1 MNKPY
6 AFRHANEVFNTL
18 PYHQDGASSL
28 EKFNNV
34 AVSPKLHHFN
44 AFGCPAYVLDN
55 KLQGN
60 QSLSK
65 WQQRA
70 RLGIYLGPSPNHS

>member
-1 MNKPY
+1 MLLHAINQWPNMLSIHLWPY
-6 AFRHANEVFNTL
+6 ALRHANEVFNTL
-18 PYHQDGASSL
+18 PYHQDGTSPL
-28 EKFNNV
+28 ERFNNV
-34 AVSPKLHHFN
+34 AVAPKRRHFN

-65 WQQRA
+65 WQ
-70 RLGIYLGPSPNHS
+70 